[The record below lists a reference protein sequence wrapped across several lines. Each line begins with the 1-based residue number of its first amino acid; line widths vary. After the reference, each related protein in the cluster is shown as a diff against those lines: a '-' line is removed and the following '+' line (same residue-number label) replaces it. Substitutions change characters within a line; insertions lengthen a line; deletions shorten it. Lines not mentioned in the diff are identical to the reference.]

1 MNFLKNIV
9 NIDAEFITLGQ
20 LLKHV
25 NLISSGGM
33 AKWFLSEYVVY
44 VDNEKEDRRGRKLF
58 PGTMIDISGEG
69 TFFIQSTKSDK
80 EEAEQ
85 DNSESEA

>member
-1 MNFLKNIV
+1 MEKQQTTYKKGVIRSLKGLVIKV
-9 NIDAEFITLGQ
+9 QFDEDMP
-20 LLKHV
+20 
-25 NLISSGGM
+25 NLNEM
-33 AKWFLSEYVVY
+33 LY

-58 PGTMIDISGEG
+58 PGTMIDIPGEG

>member
-25 NLISSGGM
+25 NLI
-33 AKWFLSEYVVY
+33 
-44 VDNEKEDRRGRKLF
+44 
-58 PGTMIDISGEG
+58 DIPGEG